1 MWGDLYGRHVIHDA
15 FFSST
20 SAVTKMLDCQADA
33 LDICNT
39 IYENA
44 KDVQACKHG
53 VTHGEVHDFS
63 KFSQAYILGNLV
75 EKFKCGGLRQ
85 SDQCVSY
92 RAAANICN
100 SALCTSRSL
109 SDNNGR
115 YSKIDLSHVELASAD
130 VAEILNGELLSRV
143 KC

>member
-1 MWGDLYGRHVIHDA
+1 
-15 FFSST
+15 
-20 SAVTKMLDCQADA
+20 MLDCQGDA
-33 LDICNT
+33 LNICST

-44 KDVQACKHG
+44 KDVEACKHG
-53 VTHGEVHDFS
+53 AEHGEIHDFS
-63 KFSQAYILGNLV
+63 SFSQAYILGNLV

-92 RAAANICN
+92 RAAANICY
-100 SALCTSRSL
+100 SAPCKSRLL

-115 YSKIDLSHVELASAD
+115 YSKIDLSHAELASAD